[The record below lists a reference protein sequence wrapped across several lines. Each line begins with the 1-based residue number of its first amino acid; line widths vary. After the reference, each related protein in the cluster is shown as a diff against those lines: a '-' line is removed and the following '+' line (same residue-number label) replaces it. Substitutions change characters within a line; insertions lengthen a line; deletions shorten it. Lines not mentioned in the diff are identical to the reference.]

1 MPSSDA
7 LLRFLILGFLILF
20 VIMYYITQTRSWREK
35 RLEIQW
41 PPVVQNCPD
50 YWIDKGDGVCE
61 NVKNLGKFKTGE
73 DSTFVDFKEIGNHDI
88 FLTDDVVEM
97 RNQLNSDKM
106 LRSKCTWAK
115 QHQVSWEGVHNLC
128 DS

>member
-1 MPSSDA
+1 
-7 LLRFLILGFLILF
+7 
-20 VIMYYITQTRSWREK
+20 MYYITQTRSWREK
-35 RLEIQW
+35 RLELQW

-88 FLTDDVVEM
+88 FF
-97 RNQLNSDKM
+97 
-106 LRSKCTWAK
+106 
-115 QHQVSWEGVHNLC
+115 
-128 DS
+128 